1 VPDTYKLSLPLRGA
15 DDADPSVAEPLTR
28 IQQQMGMVP
37 NMYAAMANLPALL
50 EAYQHGYQLV
60 RSQSGFTPIEQEVL
74 FLTISRENF
83 CTYCVA
89 AHSFVADAMTKVPAE
104 ITNAIRSDAEIQD
117 EKLEALRRFAATM
130 VRTRG
135 NPGESDATGFLGAG
149 FTEQHI
155 LGVILAISVKTLS
168 NYSNHVFHTELDQAF
183 KGCRWNGPT
192 KPEAA

>member
-1 VPDTYKLSLPLRGA
+1 MSDTYQLSLPLRGA
-15 DDADPSVAEPLTR
+15 DDAEPLVAEPLTR
-28 IQQQMGMVP
+28 IQQQMSMVP
-37 NMYAAMANLPALL
+37 NMYGAMANLPALL

-89 AHSFVADAMTKVPAE
+89 AHSFVADAMTKVPVE
-104 ITNAIRSDAEIQD
+104 ITDAIRSDAEIQD
-117 EKLEALRRFAATM
+117 EKLEALRHFAATM

-135 NPGESDATGFLGAG
+135 NPGESDATEFLGAG

-183 KGCRWNGPT
+183 KGRQWNGP
-192 KPEAA
+192 A